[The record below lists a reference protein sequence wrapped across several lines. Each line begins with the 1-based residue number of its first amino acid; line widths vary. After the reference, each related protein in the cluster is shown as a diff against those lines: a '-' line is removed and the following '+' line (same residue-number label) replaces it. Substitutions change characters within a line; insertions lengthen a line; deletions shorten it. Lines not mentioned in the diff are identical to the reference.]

1 VRGTRA
7 WVWVCLTSGALLA
20 LACDDERGGTK
31 PEPEDAGGGELD
43 AGVVKL
49 GSVQGLVT
57 DTKGDGLEGVTVNV
71 GGKMT
76 TTDKDGLFDV
86 ADVPEGDVQV
96 AVDDKALSAAQ
107 TTVEVKTE
115 QKATVALTADDS
127 VVVAMDDVEKG
138 GTLTKDGVTVVLP
151 ANSLHKA
158 DGTVATGK
166 GEMRFVVVAEPEKA
180 KAAPGGMKAMA
191 GDQSVQLAPDG
202 MIDVRFYQGLE
213 KLVFVGEADIT
224 FPLGPNKKQD
234 GDEVTVWS
242 FDENSGKWKE
252 EGKGTVERVDPEQNG
267 SVKTKAKHFTW
278 WASAE
283 PLADATCLNG
293 TLQNQDT
300 PVSGAVVEAISP
312 DSLLYVQATSGDDG
326 SFCLSAPQESALM
339 VTAFGSAGDQLL
351 TWTWHIGSGSEP
363 ASCGGACTT
372 LPAQQPSP
380 FQPGGGEPDA
390 SVPMDATVPEDGG
403 TEMDATVADAGRDAA
418 VVVTEICTNLVDDDQ
433 DDLVDCQDPD
443 CPGTS
448 PGCVGLF
455 FHGDGAHVTTA
466 STVGDAGTPS
476 IVAESQQVAGT
487 VEFWFR
493 ANYVFAGGDGGVGAF
508 TAGLVDMDACSPNYI
523 GLNGVRLVSG
533 MYECDGIAY
542 SQVIWDGPVLQGR
555 WYHVARA
562 WTADS
567 HDLYIDGVLAVHGE
581 HIAQATDTGGL
592 NAVIGGRAYNGF
604 DVYDVFQGDIDEV
617 RIWNY
622 ARSAQQIED
631 AFRQSLA
638 AQTGLIGYW
647 PLNEGSGQA
656 TADVSGFNHH
666 GELQSNPNWFTPA
679 PIQTDF

>member
-7 WVWVCLTSGALLA
+7 WVWVCLASGLLLA
-20 LACDDERGGTK
+20 VACDDERGGTK
-31 PEPEDAGGGELD
+31 PEPDGGMQPGPDGGLLTG
-43 AGVVKL
+43 A
-49 GSVQGLVT
+49 VQGLVT
-57 DTKGDGLEGVTVNV
+57 DTKGAGIADVTVNV
-71 GGKMT
+71 GGKMA

-86 ADVPEGDVQV
+86 ADVPEGDIQV

-107 TTVEVKTE
+107 TTVEVKGE

-127 VVVAMDDVEKG
+127 VVVAIDSVEKG
-138 GTLTKDGVTVVLP
+138 GTIEKDGVTVVLP
-151 ANSLHKA
+151 ENSLHKA
-158 DGTVATGK
+158 DGTMATGK

-191 GDQSVQLAPDG
+191 GADSVQLAPDG
-202 MIDVRFYQGLE
+202 MIDIRFYQGLE

-224 FPLGPNKKQD
+224 FPLGPNKKQN

-293 TLQNQDT
+293 SLESQDT

-326 SFCLSAPQESALM
+326 RFCLATPQETALM

-351 TWTWHIGSGSEP
+351 TWTWHIGSASEP
-363 ASCGGACTT
+363 ASCGGEGCTA
-372 LPAQQPSP
+372 LPAQQPTP
-380 FQPGGGEPDA
+380 FEPGGEPDA
-390 SVPMDATVPEDGG
+390 SVPMDATVPDDGG
-403 TEMDATVADAGRDAA
+403 TEMDATVRDAGPDAA
-418 VVVTEICTNLVDDDQ
+418 VVTELCTNGIDDDQ
-433 DDLVDCQDPD
+433 DDLVDCMDPD
-443 CPGTS
+443 CTGTS
-448 PGCVGLF
+448 PGCVGLY

-493 ANYVFAGGDGGVGAF
+493 ASYVFAGGDGGVGAF

-523 GLNGVRLVSG
+523 GLDGVRLVSG

-562 WTADS
+562 WTANS
-567 HDLYIDGVLAVHGE
+567 QDLYIDGVLAVHGD
-581 HIAQATDTGGL
+581 HIAQATDSGGL
-592 NAVIGGRAYNGF
+592 NAVIGARHYNGF
-604 DVYDVFQGDIDEV
+604 DAYDAFQGDIDEV

-622 ARSAQQIED
+622 ARSAQQIGD
-631 AFRQSLA
+631 AFRQSIA
-638 AQTGLIGYW
+638 AQAGLIGYW
-647 PLNEGSGQA
+647 PLNEGSGPT
-656 TADVSGFNHH
+656 TADVSGFNHS
-666 GELQSNPNWFTPA
+666 GQLQSNPNWFTPA